1 MMKLKDKPMR
11 RVEIATTPG
20 EMVLV
25 SFTGQEWAKIG
36 DVARLYGVESRKIAE
51 LCDVIAESHQMRVL
65 EMGARCVVINLAD
78 FRRGLMDVV
87 AMRQGYTRRGM

>member
-1 MMKLKDKPMR
+1 MNKAMR
-11 RVEIATTPG
+11 RVEIVSAPG

-87 AMRQGYTRRGM
+87 AMRQGFSRKAV